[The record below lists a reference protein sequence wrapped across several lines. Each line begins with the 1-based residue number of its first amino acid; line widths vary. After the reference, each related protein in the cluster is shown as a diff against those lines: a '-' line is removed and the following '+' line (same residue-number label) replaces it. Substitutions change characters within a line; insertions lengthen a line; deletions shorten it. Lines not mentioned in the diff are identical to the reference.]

1 MKPRPKNDLFVLCR
15 NGCCRGGYCRGGYQP
30 LADHRTV
37 LTALR
42 HRNRSVPTAKRMLCA
57 GGQSRLRSRWR
68 GTSLTDAACPLRAPP
83 LRTRSVSTGLG
94 LTKCRPCLQLLNVT
108 PVRGE
113 KGSCR
118 RMFLP
123 GKGLAGVK
131 NRAAGGP
138 PDERY
143 YLRMP
148 SFAMMAR

>member
-15 NGCCRGGYCRGGYQP
+15 NGCCRAAIAGAAISRP
-30 LADHRTV
+30 
-37 LTALR
+37 
-42 HRNRSVPTAKRMLCA
+42 PTTEPSIPPC
-57 GGQSRLRSRWR
+57 GIEI
-68 GTSLTDAACPLRAPP
+68 AACPLRVPP

-94 LTKCRPCLQLLNVT
+94 MTKCRLRLQLLNVT

-118 RMFLP
+118 RVFLP